1 MIHLRAARLL
11 TRRGITLAEACI
23 AIALT
28 GLIAVWATRLVFL
41 SDRAIQEDTRQ
52 IHHAVARMSLEAML
66 RDDIQIA
73 KEAAVTASGALH
85 LAYADGSSLTY
96 SSSQE
101 GTTRVPGA
109 GEPDLFAGVRTTFQ
123 TTEQKLVK
131 TTLVDA
137 AGEQTQITLLPR
149 NAIDE
154 CGRHPW
160 AQYPMGDDPGG
171 GGGDE

>member
-1 MIHLRAARLL
+1 MSRLRAARIP
-11 TRRGITLAEACI
+11 TRCGFTLAEACV

-28 GLIAVWATRLVFL
+28 GLIAVWATRLVFI
-41 SDRAIQEDTRQ
+41 SDRAIQKDTRQ
-52 IHHAVARMSLEAML
+52 IHHAVARMSLEATL
-66 RDDIQIA
+66 RDDIQMA
-73 KEAAVTASGALH
+73 QEASVTASGALH

-109 GEPDLFAGVRTTFQ
+109 GEPDLFTGVRTNFQ
-123 TTEQKLVK
+123 ATEQKLVK

-149 NAIDE
+149 NAIDNW
-154 CGRHPW
+154 GQHPW
-160 AQYPMGDDPGG
+160 AQYPMGDGPGG